1 MQAQVFKIHSDFYWV
16 QSDFND
22 DCTIYECKL
31 RANLKKQNTEI
42 YVGDIVEIEI
52 TKNNSK
58 QAVISKLHQRKN
70 YISRPKVAN
79 IDKLIIVSSIKEPD
93 LDLEQLNRYISLALF
108 HEIKP
113 ILCFNKEDLANSI
126 DIVEKIFEIYEPLGL
141 EIYFTSAKE
150 NIGIEDLEGVMQGHL
165 CAFAG
170 ASGVGKTSIIRAISN
185 NLNLKIGEVSNK
197 TKRGTHTTRHCEIIK
212 IKIGN
217 KISRLLDTPGFSYLN
232 FDFILPIEIQRFFP
246 EIKQFSSDCKYS
258 DCLHIN
264 EKDCA
269 VINNIEKINTSR
281 YESYC
286 TFVNEAKKFKEKIKS
301 EGNKKETLVKKMGGK
316 NITKISNK
324 KRQQS
329 RVNEKK
335 DTRNY
340 EKYN

>member
-31 RANLKKQNTEI
+31 RANLKKQAKEI
-42 YVGDIVEIEI
+42 YVGDYVKIDDLNEA
-52 TKNNSK
+52 SK
-58 QAVISKLHQRKN
+58 QAVISDLIPRKN
-70 YISRPKVAN
+70 FMPRPKVAN

-93 LDLEQLNRYISLALF
+93 LDFEQLNRYICLAIYNN
-108 HEIKP
+108 IKP
-113 ILCFNKEDLANSI
+113 ILCFNKEDLADST
-126 DIVEKIFEIYEPLGL
+126 DVVEKVFAIYEPLGF

-150 NIGIEDLEGVMQGHL
+150 IIGIEDIETLLSENL

-170 ASGVGKTSIIRAISN
+170 ASGVGKTSLISAISKDF
-185 NLNLKIGEVSNK
+185 NLKIGAVSEK

-212 IKIGN
+212 IKIDQ
-217 KISRLLDTPGFSYLN
+217 KIGRLLDTPGFSYLN
-232 FDFILPIEIQRFFP
+232 FDFILPNDVQNLFP
-246 EIKQFSSDCKYS
+246 DIKQYASRCKYS

-264 EKDCA
+264 EAGCG
-269 VINNIEKINTSR
+269 VIENLANINISR

-286 TFVNEAKKFKEKIKS
+286 KFVEEAKNYKEKIKN
-301 EGNKKETLVKKMGGK
+301 EGYKKESSSKVSGNK
-316 NITKISNK
+316 NITKVSIK

-335 DTRNY
+335 ETNEY